1 MNVGLWNDGVS
12 LGPFGDE
19 GALGPPWL
27 WVVAGLILLLLGR
40 RLYTALIGLVGF
52 FVVYGVPSEVLIL
65 SGELRLLLAI
75 GVGVLAALL
84 AFIVRQVAVALAGA
98 LLGAGAAL
106 WAISFFGIQWDVLW
120 WIVIAAAAVFGAW
133 VLRVVFETAL
143 IVVSSFIGALL
154 IMAASGLDGL
164 PAHAGVALLIVVGVA
179 FQMRRRRAS
188 DRRTGKAAPVLQIR

>member
-1 MNVGLWNDGVS
+1 MNISLWSEGVS
-12 LGPFGDE
+12 LGRFGSE

-27 WVVAGLILLLLGR
+27 WVVAGLLLLFLGR
-40 RLYTALIGLVGF
+40 QLYTALIGLVGF
-52 FVVYGVPSEVLIL
+52 FVVYGIPQDLLSLTSEI
-65 SGELRLLLAI
+65 RLLMAV

-84 AFIVRQVAVALAGA
+84 AFIVRKVAVALAGA

-106 WAISFFGIQWDVLW
+106 WAISFYGVRWDVLW
-120 WIVIAAAAVFGAW
+120 WIVIAAAAVLGAW

-154 IMAASGLDGL
+154 IMAAVGLEGL

-179 FQMRRRRAS
+179 FQMRRRRAA
-188 DRRTGKAAPVLQIR
+188 DRDAKKASTG

>member
-1 MNVGLWNDGVS
+1 MNISLWSEGVS
-12 LGPFGDE
+12 LGRFGSE

-27 WVVAGLILLLLGR
+27 WVVAGLLLLFLGR
-40 RLYTALIGLVGF
+40 QLYTALIGLVGF
-52 FVVYGVPSEVLIL
+52 FVVYGIPQDLLSLTSEI
-65 SGELRLLLAI
+65 RLLMAV

-84 AFIVRQVAVALAGA
+84 AFIVRKVAIALAGA

-106 WAISFFGIQWDVLW
+106 WAISFYGAPWDILW
-120 WIVIAAAAVFGAW
+120 WIVIAAAAVLGAW

-154 IMAASGLDGL
+154 IIAAVGLEGL

-179 FQMRRRRAS
+179 FQMRRRRAA
-188 DRRTGKAAPVLQIR
+188 DRKAKKAAAA